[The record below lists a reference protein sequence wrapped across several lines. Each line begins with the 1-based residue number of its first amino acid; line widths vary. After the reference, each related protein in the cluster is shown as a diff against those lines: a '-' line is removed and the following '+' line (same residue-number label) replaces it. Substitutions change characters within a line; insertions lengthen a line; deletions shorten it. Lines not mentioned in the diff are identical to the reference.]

1 MDINDQRLQFI
12 RDQVVPWPCPHP
24 AHNAVPA
31 SPAPAFTAGR
41 SIFFYIFLLQVGVQ
55 HTINA
60 RGEGDEAP
68 DAKLAAL
75 FDGELPTLVFEATT
89 DPNANPKHNPNPN
102 PNPNWDARQRETFT
116 R

>member
-1 MDINDQRLQFI
+1 M
-12 RDQVVPWPCPHP
+12 
-24 AHNAVPA
+24 
-31 SPAPAFTAGR
+31 
-41 SIFFYIFLLQVGVQ
+41 Q

-60 RGEGDEAP
+60 RGEGEEAP

-89 DPNANPKHNPNPN
+89 DPNANPKRNPNPN
-102 PNPNWDARQRETFT
+102 PNPYSDERRRETFT